1 MRRHNA
7 IVTAAVLFGLAGI
20 APASPEAPPATA
32 SAPVLNRFC
41 PVMPEEEADPAMT
54 LVYKGR
60 TIAFCCDTCLGKF
73 RNNPERYI
81 GRLDAL
87 GTMPAA
93 AGHDEGDEDHGTAD
107 DHGPDDEHDEAGGN
121 LAHEHDEQNRPPLL
135 ARIHPVLSHFPL
147 AGLPMAWIAWVL
159 GLRSGRDAWRMADVV
174 PLSVA
179 ALASVA
185 AVITGNIA
193 HDSMRFGASL
203 HNYVHWHQYAGT
215 TLMVLTLLLA
225 GLRLWRWTRLEG
237 RWMMAYGAGLTVA
250 CLLSVVTGYLGGSLV
265 FGPDHLLP

>member
-1 MRRHNA
+1 MCNHNA
-7 IVTAAVLFGLAGI
+7 IIAASMLLALCGMVW
-20 APASPEAPPATA
+20 ASDEAPPAT
-32 SAPVLNRFC
+32 STAPVLNRFC

-73 RNNPERYI
+73 RNNPERYVA
-81 GRLDAL
+81 RLASL
-87 GTMPAA
+87 GTMPASGA
-93 AGHDEGDEDHGTAD
+93 HDEDEGHDDAEAHDEDG
-107 DHGPDDEHDEAGGN
+107 EHDEAAGP
-121 LAHEHDEQNRPPLL
+121 LAHEHDEDNRPPLL
-135 ARIHPVLSHFPL
+135 ARIHPVLIHFPL
-147 AGLPMAWIAWVL
+147 AGLPMAWIAWL
-159 GLRSGRDAWRMADVV
+159 AGLRSGREAWRMADVV
-174 PLSVA
+174 PLSIA

-203 HNYVHWHQYAGT
+203 HDYVHWHQYAGT

-225 GLRLWRWTRLEG
+225 GLRIWRWTRLEG